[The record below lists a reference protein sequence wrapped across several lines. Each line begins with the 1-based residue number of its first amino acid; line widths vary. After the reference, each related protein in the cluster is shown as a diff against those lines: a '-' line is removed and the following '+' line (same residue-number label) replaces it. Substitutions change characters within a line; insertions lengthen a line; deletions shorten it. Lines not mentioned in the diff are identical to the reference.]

1 MTAILT
7 DVIRYLPGFDL
18 YIPNDEKYLASFHV
32 PVGHLGQEII
42 IVASMVAFKIET
54 HNAY

>member
-7 DVIRYLPGFDL
+7 DVIRYLAGFDL
-18 YIPNDEKYLASFHV
+18 YIPNAEKYLASFHV

-42 IVASMVAFKIET
+42 IVASMVAF
-54 HNAY
+54 